1 MVILQSFSIKYLQ
14 FETYLE
20 YKEAHIPI
28 SLLIV
33 SKRELIRRQ
42 ID

>member
-1 MVILQSFSIKYLQ
+1 MVVVESFLIKYLQ
-14 FETYLE
+14 FETFLE

-28 SLLIV
+28 LLLIM